1 MQAFSA
7 WGSVLFGMLSILVI
21 TPLAALIALRLPLHP
36 PELAFGL
43 AVFCCMPTTLSSGV
57 SLTQVEATL
66 KTKTH
71 VAGSIVSFYDVL
83 KGTAG
88 GLHSSIASRTA
99 IWRSEQSRIQS

>member
-21 TPLAALIALRLPLHP
+21 TPLAALIALRLPLQP

-57 SLTQVEATL
+57 SLTQVGVISQL
-66 KTKTH
+66 
-71 VAGSIVSFYDVL
+71 
-83 KGTAG
+83 
-88 GLHSSIASRTA
+88 
-99 IWRSEQSRIQS
+99 